1 MLWYTS
7 YLSNA
12 RLNRFF
18 LRGLGSGRFAK
29 KMLESRPE
37 VKLVKTVD
45 IVEIVETVETVETVE
60 IMETMETVET
70 VKTDETED
78 WKSVTHSVSK

>member
-18 LRGLGSGRFAK
+18 LRGLGK